1 MLTERATC
9 WTRRCRHSQERGNG
23 PPERTFQPR
32 HCRPPPPC
40 DILSLLVSLQK
51 FSWVLR
57 VLLLD
62 KGVTSSAHDLE
73 LVCCRVGLTDF
84 YLKRFAL
91 QFYAHW
97 WALIRMK
104 HLEKTHSVSGLCGY
118 SYMRKTAYMISVVE
132 VKQDIRVLGVQRLE
146 CFDSAI
152 QLCNLLQFGS
162 FTKNEINR
170 NYCTKYKKISNTE
183 YL

>member
-32 HCRPPPPC
+32 RCRPPPPC

-91 QFYAHW
+91 QFMHIDKRLSAW
-97 WALIRMK
+97 NP
-104 HLEKTHSVSGLCGY
+104 LEKTHSVSGLCGY
-118 SYMRKTAYMISVVE
+118 SHMRKTAYMISVVE
-132 VKQDIRVLGVQRLE
+132 VKRDIRVLGAERLE
-146 CFDSAI
+146 CLDSTAWNRYYLI
-152 QLCNLLQFGS
+152 VLSIVWWHCLCHEHTFP
-162 FTKNEINR
+162 ID
-170 NYCTKYKKISNTE
+170 
-183 YL
+183 